1 MVPVPPPLTPHLTR
15 CFWRLHPQTRQ
26 ASREG
31 LAVFGLHYWDPAL
44 QQLRTPDR
52 QGKPRRFQLRYDP
65 LDISRIAV
73 FEAGRWVGDAFA
85 RELRLPDG
93 QFEPVSLWELQ
104 LAKELA
110 HQQQAMGLGQPQAW
124 LLTLFE
130 ARELVAQRQAEQ
142 KHIRRKVEQLRTQR
156 PGRPASDRTTERE
169 ALAAAQWQATQEA
182 LTRLPTSPDD
192 PGTRVLEQLQ
202 EVL

>member
-1 MVPVPPPLTPHLTR
+1 
-15 CFWRLHPQTRQ
+15 
-26 ASREG
+26 
-31 LAVFGLHYWDPAL
+31 
-44 QQLRTPDR
+44 
-52 QGKPRRFQLRYDP
+52 
-65 LDISRIAV
+65 
-73 FEAGRWVGDAFA
+73 VGDAFA

-104 LAKELA
+104 LAKGLA
-110 HQQQAMGLGQPQAW
+110 RQQQAHSGVPPQAW

-156 PGRPASDRTTERE
+156 PGRPASDRMAERE
-169 ALAAAQWQATQEA
+169 ALAAAQWQATQAA
-182 LTRLPTSPDD
+182 LMHAATPDDHGTRL
-192 PGTRVLEQLQ
+192 LEQLQ

>member
-1 MVPVPPPLTPHLTR
+1 M
-15 CFWRLHPQTRQ
+15 
-26 ASREG
+26 
-31 LAVFGLHYWDPAL
+31 
-44 QQLRTPDR
+44 
-52 QGKPRRFQLRYDP
+52 
-65 LDISRIAV
+65 
-73 FEAGRWVGDAFA
+73 GDAFA

-93 QFEPVSLWELQ
+93 QFEPVSLWELE
-104 LAKELA
+104 LAKGVA
-110 HQQQAMGLGQPQAW
+110 RQQQARGAGQPQAW

-156 PGRPASDRTTERE
+156 PGRPTSDRTAERE
-169 ALAAAQWQATQEA
+169 ALAAAQWQATQAA
-182 LTRLPTSPDD
+182 LTQLPARLDD